1 VVIGGEEMKKKY
13 MKLVLDEDLHREL
26 KLYSVQ
32 TERTMNDIV
41 VELIRRHLQEEA
53 KGGVDQPKED
63 R

>member
-1 VVIGGEEMKKKY
+1 MKKKY